1 MRFGL
6 LCITLCT
13 KPGLSDGF
21 GADFPDAGFAVAA
34 AVCLAVALGATRAAT
49 STADLPPPED
59 AAGLFAAATRDDGA
73 EGFAAAADLAVA
85 ADFTAAAG
93 LVAEAGLAAVAGLVA
108 EAGLAF
114 AAGFAAGALLAEA
127 DGRAAALFAGC
138 SDGLA
143 AEGRAAAVGLTA
155 EALAE
160 TNEDAPVFFGA
171 GALWVRVFAD
181 VVCLGGCVFLLSF
194 INKNPPI
201 SIEKIICE
209 GIISFYMSYV
219 NTKCERNARIKKD
232 FVGL

>member
-49 STADLPPPED
+49 STADLPPPEC
-59 AAGLFAAATRDDGA
+59 AAGLFVAAARDAGA
-73 EGFAAAADLAVA
+73 EGFAAATGLAV
-85 ADFTAAAG
+85 AAG

-108 EAGLAF
+108 EATVLAF

-160 TNEDAPVFFGA
+160 TDEAAPVFFGA

>member
-1 MRFGL
+1 MAISPAKSIPIITSAAIRLGL

-21 GADFPDAGFAVAA
+21 GADLPDAGFAVAA

-59 AAGLFAAATRDDGA
+59 ATGLCAAATRDDGA

-85 ADFTAAAG
+85 AGFTAAAG

-108 EAGLAF
+108 EAAVLAP

-160 TNEDAPVFFGA
+160 TDETAPVFFGA
-171 GALWVRVFAD
+171 GALWERVFAD
-181 VVCLGGCVFLLSF
+181 EVCLGGCVFLLSF

-201 SIEKIICE
+201 SIEK
-209 GIISFYMSYV
+209 
-219 NTKCERNARIKKD
+219 NN
-232 FVGL
+232 L